1 MFGEN
6 LSIPVFFHIPKNAG
20 SFVLNRFF
28 VYSLAFNKTKYNLN
42 KRIDILKDGK
52 VSYRLVVIDSHGEC
66 DNNKVFNQKTTRN
79 YELSIND
86 LSKELLDKFYVFS
99 LIICGDGFNSYR
111 SEIYPA
117 LPEHRDKHEFITF
130 RESFSRAESFYF
142 YLRSENS
149 EHENLHGQ
157 FNHVTFDEYLS
168 SYQVE
173 DSWCIRFFTKLDN
186 DKDISEKE
194 FNYVCSLIDDMN
206 VVYYKDIDS
215 YLYKL
220 FKNIYDID
228 ALKHKKI
235 FDVRE
240 VYDNKNKDK
249 TKTDRLDVDALK
261 IFNERTYWD
270 QKLFNKYVKLAAEKN
285 TNEKGKIVNCF
296 YDGSENGI
304 GDFLRGSIHLFNHCS
319 SKNLDFDIDLS
330 KHSISKFFSFQT
342 ESDKEYTVE
351 DFYLKAVPT
360 QNFLYQLKKQT
371 DNILNTTKT
380 GETKY
385 IFSNYHPCLTD
396 SKDIINYLN
405 VMPPINNRCCAF
417 LQDKLQFS
425 DEINDSVYKKL
436 KEEDLKTGKFNIIHF
451 RLGDQNSFYDHG
463 KNLEDL
469 YKDCLVKCSLKSNE
483 DDKPII
489 VLSDSNDLKKYFKE
503 NNKILPIHILHLE
516 SNHMQSKPSG
526 FSGEIK
532 TTDDGLFHAV
542 FDMKLITLANSVES
556 HSVYKHGSGFIYWIA
571 KIFWVPVK
579 LNLISP
585 FKS

>member
-194 FNYVCSLIDDMN
+194 FNFVCGLIDDMK

-228 ALKHKKI
+228 ALEHKKI

-249 TKTDRLDVDALK
+249 TKTDKLDVNALK
-261 IFNERTYWD
+261 TFNERTYWD

-385 IFSNYHPCLTD
+385 IFSNFHPCLLTENIIKYQNSIPSL
-396 SKDIINYLN
+396 SKKCRDWF
-405 VMPPINNRCCAF
+405 V
-417 LQDKLQFS
+417 DKLKPHKTVEEETLRTLKKNNLKNLGFDIMHFRFS
-425 DEINDSVYKKL
+425 DQESFAENFDKSTLCTKYEEAINKCVSKYKIT
-436 KEEDLKTGKFNIIHF
+436 KT
-451 RLGDQNSFYDHG
+451 
-463 KNLEDL
+463 
-469 YKDCLVKCSLKSNE
+469 
-483 DDKPII
+483 PII
-489 VLSDSNDLKKYFKE
+489 ILSNSNDFKNHVTQKNE
-503 NNKILPIHILHLE
+503 NFLIATHL
-516 SNHMQSKPSG
+516 QSTHTQEAPCG
-526 FSGEIK
+526 FDGEIK
-532 TTDDGLFHAV
+532 KDESSLLYTMV
-542 FDMKLITLANSVES
+542 DMNLCKFANSIES
-556 HSVYKHGSGFIYWIA
+556 YSSYNHGSGFLYWFC
-571 KIFWVPVK
+571 KIHNK
-579 LNLISP
+579 KITLNL
-585 FKS
+585 F